1 MISRYNFLRFFS
13 YSIIALIFGYLLN
26 NILTVWYDWPGVSKI
41 FSELKSSQKNL
52 SFIQVLIY
60 FASLIGILIYIFKTK
75 KQTLEKDSKILS
87 SISAYLIRSAFW
99 AVFLLGI
106 IDLLISFLA
115 VEKFLE
121 VIFNEN
127 IKFKLIA
134 PQFRITFVHLPI
146 ILLSFVIGFFT
157 RTTGFI
163 WLAVLVVFSEF
174 SIVLSRFIF
183 SYEQAFQG
191 DLVRFWYAALFLFA
205 SAYALIHEGHVR
217 VDVLYTGFSEKK
229 KAWTNCLGSILL
241 GAPLCLIVIFLG
253 MHGKA
258 SIINSPIL
266 SFEVTQQG
274 SNGLYLKYLMA
285 GYLGVFAVSMLL
297 QFISYFMNS
306 SHQILKNLKR

>member
-60 FASLIGILIYIFKTK
+60 FASLIGILIYIFNTK

-121 VIFNEN
+121 VIFNEKV
-127 IKFKLIA
+127 KFKLIA

-146 ILLSFVIGFFT
+146 ILLSF
-157 RTTGFI
+157 
-163 WLAVLVVFSEF
+163 
-174 SIVLSRFIF
+174 
-183 SYEQAFQG
+183 
-191 DLVRFWYAALFLFA
+191 
-205 SAYALIHEGHVR
+205 
-217 VDVLYTGFSEKK
+217 
-229 KAWTNCLGSILL
+229 
-241 GAPLCLIVIFLG
+241 
-253 MHGKA
+253 
-258 SIINSPIL
+258 L
-266 SFEVTQQG
+266 SFG
-274 SNGLYLKYLMA
+274 PK
-285 GYLGVFAVSMLL
+285 
-297 QFISYFMNS
+297 I
-306 SHQILKNLKR
+306 I